1 MSKRKKRN
9 KCCCTPNCVYFP
21 QDVSKED
28 IISIREKD
36 GVIMREVRRHC
47 QYDGALIK
55 SWAHPCSRKIPAY
68 INTPKSPEKA
78 L

>member
-1 MSKRKKRN
+1 MGKKKKKN
-9 KCCCTPNCVYFP
+9 ICYCTPNCFYFP
-21 QDVSKED
+21 QEVPKED
-28 IISIREKD
+28 VVEVYEKD
-36 GVIMREVRRHC
+36 GVIHRKVRRHC

-68 INTPKSPEKA
+68 TNTPKSPEKA